1 MGKAIPSIASSA
13 WQAGM
18 KAFVLPWRPQQQA
31 HTDPNEFAPDI
42 LRIQATPPRAMPRAV
57 LGTGLALFG
66 IALVW
71 SALGRL
77 DIVAV
82 AQGKLVPQ
90 TFLKIVQP
98 AEAGIVREILVQEG
112 QQVKA
117 GQTLMRMDPTLALAD
132 LNGLRTELAQKSIA
146 MRRVDAELAGQPF
159 VVQASDSR
167 PLFGEA
173 QAQYLAN
180 RRAQEAAIAQERAT
194 WERSRQEM
202 SAATE
207 TRRKLEQTLPHYRSQ
222 DEAFQ
227 KLLKEG
233 FAGRLMAN
241 DKARELIEKEQD
253 YRSQAF
259 VVAREQANMALS
271 EKKIAQLE
279 TDYLRRL
286 RAERA
291 ELSERVQHLQQEV
304 TKQHHRH
311 ALLEL
316 KAPQDGRV
324 KDLATHTTGT
334 VAQPGTILMTLVP
347 VEESLMA
354 EVWLSNEDIGFVRPG
369 QPVKLKLAAF
379 QFQKYGMLDA
389 RVEQVAADAAD
400 RQETGT
406 DPGKPMASLVYRT
419 SVSLDKQT
427 LKVDA
432 LSYRLASG
440 MQVSAEIKLGER
452 TVLDYLLSPVQKA
465 FHEAGRER

>member
-1 MGKAIPSIASSA
+1 MEKPVPPIASA
-13 WQAGM
+13 RQAGA
-18 KAFVLPWRPQQQA
+18 KVFSFLLRPPQEA
-31 HTDPNEFAPDI
+31 HTAPEEFAPDI
-42 LRIQATPPRAMPRAV
+42 LRIQSTPPRPMPRAV

-66 IALVW
+66 IALIW

-90 TFLKIVQP
+90 TSLKIVQP
-98 AEAGIVREILVQEG
+98 AEAGIVREILVREG
-112 QQVKA
+112 QHVKA

-132 LNGLRTELAQKSIA
+132 LTALQTELQQKSMA
-146 MRRVDAELAGQPF
+146 MRRVDAELVGQAFVAQAGDPL
-159 VVQASDSR
+159 
-167 PLFGEA
+167 PLFDQA
-173 QAQYLAN
+173 QAHYLAN

-194 WERSRQEM
+194 WERSKQEM

-227 KLLKEG
+227 KLVKEG
-233 FAGRLMAN
+233 FTGRIMAD
-241 DKARELIEKEQD
+241 DKARERIEKEQD

-279 TDYLRRL
+279 SDYLRRL

-304 TKQHHRH
+304 TKQQHRH

-324 KDLATHTTGT
+324 KDLATHTAGT

-347 VEESLMA
+347 IEESLMA
-354 EVWLSNEDIGFVRPG
+354 EVWLSNEDVGFVRPG

-379 QFQKYGMLDA
+379 QFQKYGMLNA
-389 RVEQVAADAAD
+389 RVEQVAADSAD

-406 DPGKPMASLVYRT
+406 DPGTPMASLAYRT
-419 SVSLDKQT
+419 SVSLEKQS

-452 TVLDYLLSPVQKA
+452 SVLEYLLSPVQKA

>member
-1 MGKAIPSIASSA
+1 MGEFLKPVASTR
-13 WQAGM
+13 QTGM
-18 KAFVLPWRPQQQA
+18 KGLSSLFRSPQEA
-31 HTDPNEFAPDI
+31 HTSPNEFAPDI
-42 LRIQATPPRAMPRAV
+42 LRIQATPPRPMPRAV
-57 LGTGLALFG
+57 LGIGLTLLGVAL
-66 IALVW
+66 LW
-71 SALGRL
+71 SAFGRL

-90 TFLKIVQP
+90 SSLKIVQP
-98 AEAGIVREILVQEG
+98 AEAGIVNDILVQEG
-112 QQVKA
+112 QLVKA

-132 LNGLRTELAQKSIA
+132 LRALRTELQHKSMA
-146 MRRVDAELAGQPF
+146 LRRVDAELSGQPF
-159 VVQASDSR
+159 LAEPNDPQQ
-167 PLFGEA
+167 LFGEA

-180 RRAQEAAIAQERAT
+180 RGAQDAAIAQERAT
-194 WERSRQEM
+194 WERSKQEM
-202 SAATE
+202 SAALE
-207 TRRKLEQTLPHYRSQ
+207 TRNKLAQTLPHYRNQ

-227 KLLKEG
+227 KLVKEG
-233 FAGRLMAN
+233 FTGRIMAD
-241 DKARELIEKEQD
+241 DKARERIEKEQD

-271 EKKIAQLE
+271 EKKIAQLQ

-286 RAERA
+286 RTERA
-291 ELSERVQHLQQEV
+291 ELSDRVQHLQQEV
-304 TKQHHRH
+304 AKQSHRH

-324 KDLATHTTGT
+324 KDLATHTVGT

-347 VEESLMA
+347 IKESLLA
-354 EVWLSNEDIGFVRPG
+354 EVWLSNEDVGFVRPG
-369 QPVKLKLAAF
+369 QPVKLKLTAF

-389 RVEQVAADAAD
+389 HVEQVAADATD
-400 RQETGT
+400 RQEAGA
-406 DPGKPMASLVYRT
+406 DPSKQAAPLAYRT
-419 SVSLDKQT
+419 SVSLDRQV

-452 TVLDYLLSPVQKA
+452 TVLEYLLSPVQKA